1 MALFTLPFSNAEMDL
16 DVYPVSFAT
25 SVCVLDND
33 LLKFL
38 HLRPN
43 IFKSVKSSPPY
54 NKYGL
59 GENPNPVEV

>member
-43 IFKSVKSSPPY
+43 IFKSVKSSPPII
-54 NKYGL
+54 NTGWEKI
-59 GENPNPVEV
+59 PTR